1 MALGQFWNSSIP
13 TPSKR
18 DLMQVLGLS
27 YNTVD
32 TALKELEGGGW
43 VQVAERVGQANSYLM
58 LRGPW
63 VPVPVDSPVEND
75 NAGREPPPGTGEGG
89 GTSTWGAFKAS
100 GRKEEQAELLALDP
114 PAREESPDVARIEI
128 VPDNPPA
135 PLGRSSSSTST
146 CPSRSFGSRDRDAP
160 RGALRSGPRKA
171 FALPADLEV
180 ELAQRFTSPQ
190 CRALR
195 QTLSVGAWTGRPE
208 LACMTARILLERPDA
223 RDPEKYVHR
232 LVDEALKRLST
243 GEPPTAKAPP
253 PPTSDH
259 PDDVQIA
266 ALKCRIRVNP
276 NHPKVAQFAAELAAL
291 EARRLGRQVA
301 S

>member
-1 MALGQFWNSSIP
+1 MALGQYWNAGIRD
-13 TPSKR
+13 PSKR

-43 VQVAERVGQANSYLM
+43 VQVVDRVGQANSYLM
-58 LRGPW
+58 QRGPW
-63 VPVPVDSPVEND
+63 VVPPVESPVEND
-75 NAGREPPPGTGEGG
+75 NAGTEPPPSTGEGG
-89 GTSTWGAFKAS
+89 GARYWGAFKAS
-100 GRKEEQAELLALDP
+100 GRKEEQAELLAVDP
-114 PAREESPDVARIEI
+114 PPREESPDVARIEV

-135 PLGRSSSSTST
+135 PLGHSSSSASNR
-146 CPSRSFGSRDRDAP
+146 PSRAFGSREREAP
-160 RGALRSGPRKA
+160 RGALSFGLRKA
-171 FALPADLEV
+171 FALPADLEA
-180 ELAQRFTSPQ
+180 ELAQRFTAPQ

-195 QTLSVGAWTGRPE
+195 QTLSVGSWSGRPD

-232 LVDEALKRLST
+232 LVDEALKRLSA
-243 GEPPTAKAPP
+243 GEPPTGQPPP

-276 NHPKVAQFAAELAAL
+276 NHPKVAQFTAELAEL